1 VNDVLRYAG
10 KRVIVTGAA
19 SGMGAAT
26 AEILVE
32 LGAEV
37 HAVDIKPPDVAG
49 LASYTECDLRDPA
62 QIASTASKIG
72 RIVNA
77 LFNCAGLPNT
87 FSDLDVML
95 VNFCGLRALTE
106 AVIPLMIEGSAIAS
120 IASTAGIG
128 WMQNMKQLSDLLST
142 PDFDGARAWSEA
154 HPKELLNAYGLSKEA
169 INAYTAMRSFDLAPL
184 GIRIN
189 CVNPGPTDTPM
200 MPEFEKAVGKRY
212 MDEFPVPLGR
222 HAVAAEQAWPMVF
235 LNSPRASFVTG
246 LQFDADGGFKS
257 ALFTGRIDPT
267 VLTPEG
273 VARA

>member
-1 VNDVLRYAG
+1 MADVLRYEG

-26 AEILVE
+26 AQILVD

-37 HAVDIKPPDVAG
+37 HAVDIKKPEVTG
-49 LASYTECDLRDPA
+49 LASYSECDLREPE
-62 QIASTASKIG
+62 QIDATIAKIG
-72 RIVNA
+72 KIVNA

-87 FSDLDVML
+87 FAPLDVML
-95 VNFCGLRALTE
+95 VNFCGLRQLTE
-106 AVIPLMIEGSAIAS
+106 QVIPHMIEGSAIAS

-128 WMQNMKQLSDLLST
+128 WLQNMELLFGLLAT
-142 PDFDGARAWSEA
+142 PDFGTARAWCEE
-154 HPKELLNAYGLSKEA
+154 HPKELTNAYGLSKEA
-169 INAYTAMRSFDLAPL
+169 INAYTALRSFALAPD

-222 HAVAAEQAWPMVF
+222 HAIADEQAWPMVF
-235 LNSPRASFVTG
+235 LNSARASFVTG
-246 LQFDADGGFKS
+246 HQFDCDGGFKGG
-257 ALFTGRIDPT
+257 LFTGQIDPT

-273 VARA
+273 LADR